1 MGSTKDGTPPD
12 NDPPHQ
18 QRDPTDSE
26 LTESGATGEL
36 VGAGAHKSELTER
49 EAIDSD
55 LAEAIVAAV
64 ATRLSDEQKTNLVQT
79 LSVSRSFSGPL
90 PPPEDFER
98 YNQVAPDA
106 ANRILAMAEKEQ
118 QIRADGQAGAIRN
131 DGRRINGAIAM
142 GVALIVVAG
151 LATWLNSPLIALP
164 LGLVGMVTVLIRQLL
179 EAAERHRQ
187 KGKD

>member
-1 MGSTKDGTPPD
+1 MGSNDGTPPEE
-12 NDPPHQ
+12 DPAPQ
-18 QRDPTDSE
+18 QGAPTDSE
-26 LTESGATGEL
+26 TDPRTSGTEL
-36 VGAGAHKSELTER
+36 VGPEASVEPTNGPGSSE
-49 EAIDSD
+49 

-64 ATRLSDEQKTNLVQT
+64 ATRLSDEQKSQLVQA
-79 LSVSRSFSGPL
+79 LSISRSFSGPL

-106 ANRILAMAEKEQ
+106 ANRILTMAEKEQ

-142 GVALIVVAG
+142 GIALIGVAG

-187 KGKD
+187 RGKD

>member
-1 MGSTKDGTPPD
+1 MGSNDGTPPEE
-12 NDPPHQ
+12 DPAPQ
-18 QRDPTDSE
+18 ESEPTVSE
-26 LTESGATGEL
+26 TESGATSTEL
-36 VGAGAHKSELTER
+36 VEPEAPAEPELANGPSSSE
-49 EAIDSD
+49 

-64 ATRLSDEQKTNLVQT
+64 ATRLSDEQKNQLVQT
-79 LSVSRSFSGPL
+79 LSISRSFSGPL

-106 ANRILAMAEKEQ
+106 ANRILRMAEKEQ

-142 GVALIVVAG
+142 GIALIGVAG

-179 EAAERHRQ
+179 EAAERYRQ
-187 KGKD
+187 RDKD